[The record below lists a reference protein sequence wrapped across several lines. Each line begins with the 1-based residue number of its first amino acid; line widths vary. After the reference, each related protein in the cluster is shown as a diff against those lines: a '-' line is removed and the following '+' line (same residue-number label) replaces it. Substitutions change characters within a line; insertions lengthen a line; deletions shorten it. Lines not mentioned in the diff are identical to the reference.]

1 MKSSTS
7 AWSFAKSKKNELEKT
22 DKRFTPGPGMYSST
36 TKHMDKAPT
45 WR

>member
-7 AWSFAKSKKNELEKT
+7 AWSFGKSKKHELEKT
-22 DKRFTPGPGMYSST
+22 DKRFTPGPGMYSSS
-36 TKHMDKAPT
+36 TKTFEKAPS